1 MKKFYL
7 IALFILCIISEK
19 LSAQQP
25 VLPKPVAAATDT
37 SKIVDVLQG
46 TQRMRLLKIDSV
58 TDVQVLAGTV
68 KLRQGTT
75 LFYCDSCILNEKG
88 GFFEAFGRVHINDS
102 DTANIYSDYLK
113 YIIDKQYAYLK
124 NNVKLT
130 DGKGNLTTNELEYDI
145 SAKLATY
152 KNSGKVLTK
161 KSILTSTEAFYFTD
175 LKDVYFKKNV
185 ELKDP
190 AYYLKADT
198 LLYNTETETVR
209 FVTDTYIRDSSGRI
223 IRTKEGFYNLKTGEA
238 EFGKNPVIIDGST
251 IATATTVFIK
261 DSTGQILLKDNAVIR
276 DTAEGRTIIGGEIII
291 DKKTEAFLA
300 TRKPVMIIKQDNDS
314 IYISADTLF
323 SARLSDLYAKK
334 DTVPVKKTKTKQK
347 GIKVVDVKKQ
357 EPKDSANRYFEGF
370 RNVKIF
376 HDSLQAVCD
385 SMFYSFK
392 DSIFQLYQ
400 QPVVWSNGSQI
411 TGDTILLFT
420 KNKKADRLKVF
431 ENSFMVNRAQEE
443 VYNQVKSTRM
453 DGFFSDG
460 ALDSVRARGSA
471 ETIYYLQDEDSAF
484 TGINQNTCDVLDI
497 YFAEKELKKVV
508 FRSQVKG
515 TLWPIKQKTLQEMR
529 LQNFKWLEARRPKT
543 KFELFE

>member
-7 IALFILCIISEK
+7 LALFVFCFVSEK

-25 VLPKPVAAATDT
+25 VHPATTATDT

-75 LFYCDSCILNEKG
+75 LFYCDSCILNEKS
-88 GFFEAFGRVHINDS
+88 GFFEAFGHVHINDS

-113 YIIDKQYAYLK
+113 YIIDKRYAYLK

-152 KNSGKVLTK
+152 KNGGKVLSK

-190 AYYLKADT
+190 AYYLKSDT

-209 FVTDTYIRDSSGRI
+209 FVTDTYVRDSSGRI
-223 IRTKEGFYNLKTGEA
+223 ILTKEGFYNLKTGEA
-238 EFGKNPVIIDGST
+238 EFGQNSVIKDGAT
-251 IATATTVFIK
+251 TATAKIILIK
-261 DSTGQILLKDNAVIR
+261 DSTGQILFKDNAIIR
-276 DTAEGRTIIGGEIII
+276 DTAQGTTIISGEIIV
-291 DKKTEAFLA
+291 DKKTDAFLA

-334 DTVPVKKTKTKQK
+334 DTVPVKKTKIK
-347 GIKVVDVKKQ
+347 GVKVVDVKKQ
-357 EPKDSANRYFEGF
+357 EPKDSTNRYFEAF

-420 KNKKADRLKVF
+420 KNKKPDRLKVF

-443 VYNQVKSTRM
+443 VYNQIKSTRM

-460 ALDSVRARGSA
+460 ALDSVRAKGSA

-497 YFAEKELKKVV
+497 YFAEKELKKIV

-515 TLWPIKQKTLQEMR
+515 TLWPMKQKTPQEMR